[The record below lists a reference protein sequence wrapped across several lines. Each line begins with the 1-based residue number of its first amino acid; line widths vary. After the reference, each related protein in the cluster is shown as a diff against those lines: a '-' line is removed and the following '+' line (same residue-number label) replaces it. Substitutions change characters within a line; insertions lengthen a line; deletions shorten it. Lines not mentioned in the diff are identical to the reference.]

1 MSATSA
7 VRLDST
13 VVVDTRTSPG
23 ARLRPVAVSAVTMTG
38 GLLAERRETNRTVSL
53 RTQFEQIEKT
63 HRIDNFRRAAGKIE
77 TEYVGV
83 YFNDSDVYKWLEA
96 AAWSLASTPDPE
108 LDALLDR
115 VITEIGDS
123 QRPDGYLNSYFAVDR
138 ADERWTN
145 PDLHETYCAG
155 HMFQAAVAHFR
166 ATGKTSLLDIARR
179 YADHISATFGPE
191 AEGKRFWI
199 DGHEEVELALIELAR
214 ATGETK
220 YIDQA
225 QYFIDARGYQRLQ
238 KPYNNRFP
246 YSYHQDHEPFR
257 ETSEVVGHAVRQLY
271 YTIGAT
277 DLTLERPETA
287 LDEALGRLWES
298 ATERKMY
305 VTGGFGAR
313 WEGEAFGD
321 DYELPN
327 ESAYAE
333 TCAAI
338 AGGMWGWRMFL
349 RNAEPRYLDVLERS
363 LFNNI
368 LAGLSD
374 SGDHYF
380 YQNPLEDNGDHRRS
394 EWFGTACCPP
404 NVARTLASLPGYLYA
419 TDDAGGVYVTLYAE
433 NDAVIER
440 PGAEPVQISQ
450 RTSYPWDGTVTLTI
464 DTPGSWTLHLRIP
477 GWVSQSP
484 SITVNGETVDVTASA
499 GTFAAIA
506 RDWQAGDTVEL
517 TLPMPVR
524 RIVANPNVTD
534 DGGRVALERGP
545 LVYCVEAAGN
555 DGRDVRRAI
564 LDPDSKIGEQLEPA
578 LLGGVVTL
586 TVPARF
592 VGTDRDW
599 SGGLYQAADG
609 LAGQADE
616 QVSLTAIPYY
626 AWANREAGPM
636 AVWLRTSSR

>member
-1 MSATSA
+1 MTATSA
-7 VRLDST
+7 VGLAPT
-13 VVVDTRTSPG
+13 VVVDTRHSPG
-23 ARLRPVAVSAVTMTG
+23 AQLRPVAVSSVTLTG

-77 TEYVGV
+77 TDYVGV

-115 VITEIGDS
+115 VIAEIGDS

-155 HMFQAAVAHFR
+155 HLFQAAVAHSR

-179 YADHISATFGPE
+179 YADHIDTTFGPE
-191 AEGKRFWI
+191 SEGKRFWI

-214 ATGETK
+214 ATRETRYVDLAK
-220 YIDQA
+220 
-225 QYFIDARGYQRLQ
+225 YFIDTRGHQRLP
-238 KPYNNRFP
+238 KPYGGRP
-246 YSYHQDHEPFR
+246 KSYHQDHEPIR

-277 DLTLERPETA
+277 DLTLERPEPA

-338 AGGMWGWRMFL
+338 AGAMWSWRLFL
-349 RNAEPRYLDVLERS
+349 RTGEPRYLDVLERA
-363 LFNNI
+363 LYNNV
-368 LAGLSD
+368 LAGLSE

-404 NVARTLASLPGYLYA
+404 NVARILASLPGYLYA
-419 TDDAGGVYVTLYAE
+419 TDDAGGVYVTLHADS
-433 NDAVIER
+433 DAVIDR
-440 PGAEPVQISQ
+440 PNAEPVRISQ
-450 RTSYPWDGTVTLTI
+450 RTRYPSDGTITLRI
-464 DTPGSWTLHLRIP
+464 DTPGTFGLHLRIP
-477 GWVSQSP
+477 GWVSEAP
-484 SITVNGETVDVTASA
+484 SITINGRDAAVTSVSA
-499 GTFAAIA
+499 AFATIE
-506 RDWQAGDTVEL
+506 RDWRAGDMVEL
-517 TLPMPVR
+517 LLPMPVR
-524 RIVANPNVTD
+524 RIAANPNVTD

-545 LVYCVEAAGN
+545 LVYCVEAVDN
-555 DGRDVRRAI
+555 DGRDVRSAI
-564 LDPDSKIGEQLEPA
+564 LDPDGEIGDQWEPD

-592 VGTDRDW
+592 DGQERSW
-599 SGGLYQAADG
+599 SGSLYQATED
-609 LAGQADE
+609 LATQPDE
-616 QVSLTAIPYY
+616 PVNLTAIPYY

-636 AVWLRTSSR
+636 AVWLRVSS

>member
-1 MSATSA
+1 MTATSA
-7 VRLDST
+7 VGLAST
-13 VVVDTRTSPG
+13 VVVDTRNSPG
-23 ARLRPVAVSAVTMTG
+23 ALLRPVAVSAVAITG

-53 RTQFEQIEKT
+53 RTQFEQIERT
-63 HRIDNFRRAAGKIE
+63 HRIDNFRRAAGKID
-77 TEYVGV
+77 TDYVGV

-155 HMFQAAVAHFR
+155 HMFQAAVAHYR

-179 YADHISATFGPE
+179 FADHIADRFGPE
-191 AEGKRFWI
+191 DEGKRFWI

-214 ATGETK
+214 ATGETR

-225 QYFIDARGYQRLQ
+225 KYFIDARGHQRLP
-238 KPYNNRFP
+238 KPYGSRP
-246 YSYHQDHEPFR
+246 KSYHQDHEPIR
-257 ETSEVVGHAVRQLY
+257 DTSEVVGHAVRQLY

-277 DLTLERPETA
+277 DLTLERPEAA
-287 LDEALGRLWES
+287 LDGALGRLWES

-338 AGGMWGWRMFL
+338 AGAMWGWRLFL
-349 RNAEPRYLDVLERS
+349 RTGESRYLDVLERS
-363 LFNNI
+363 LFNNV
-368 LAGLSD
+368 LAGLSEH
-374 SGDHYF
+374 GDHYF
-380 YQNPLEDNGDHRRS
+380 YQNPLEDDGDHRRS

-433 NDAVIER
+433 NDAGIER
-440 PGAEPVQISQ
+440 PGADPIRISQ
-450 RTSYPWDGTVTLTI
+450 RTSYPWDGAVTLRL
-464 DTPGSWTLHLRIP
+464 DTPGSFALHLRIP
-477 GWVSQSP
+477 RWVSQAP
-484 SITVNGETVDVTASA
+484 SIRVNGQDVAVTATPA
-499 GTFAAIA
+499 AFATIE
-506 RDWQAGDTVEL
+506 REWRAGDTVEL

-524 RIVANPNVTD
+524 RIAANPNVTE

-545 LVYCVEAAGN
+545 LVYCVESVDNG
-555 DGRDVRRAI
+555 GRDVRMAI
-564 LDPDSKIGEQLEPA
+564 LDPDGEIGDRWRPD
-578 LLGGVVTL
+578 LLGGVMTL
-586 TVPARF
+586 SVPARF
-592 VGTDRDW
+592 AGQEWTW
-599 SGGLYQAADG
+599 SGSLYQATDD
-609 LAGQADE
+609 LAAQPDE
-616 QVSLTAIPYY
+616 QVSLTAVPYY

-636 AVWLRTSSR
+636 TVWLRTASR

>member
-1 MSATSA
+1 MTATSA
-7 VRLDST
+7 VGLAPT
-13 VVVDTRTSPG
+13 VVVDTRRSPG
-23 ARLRPVAVSAVTMTG
+23 AQLRPVAVSSVTLTG

-77 TEYVGV
+77 TDYVGV

-115 VITEIGDS
+115 VIQEIGDS

-155 HMFQAAVAHFR
+155 HLFQAAVAHFR

-179 YADHISATFGPE
+179 YADHIDATFGPE
-191 AEGKRFWI
+191 SEGKRFWI

-214 ATGETK
+214 VTGETR
-220 YIDQA
+220 YIDLA
-225 QYFIDARGYQRLQ
+225 KYFIDARGHQRLP
-238 KPYNNRFP
+238 KPYGGRP
-246 YSYHQDHEPFR
+246 KSYHQDHEPIR

-277 DLTLERPETA
+277 DLTLERPEPT
-287 LDEALGRLWES
+287 LDDAIGRLWES

-333 TCAAI
+333 TCASI
-338 AGGMWGWRMFL
+338 AGAMWGWRLFL
-349 RNAEPRYLDVLERS
+349 QTGESRYLDVLERA
-363 LFNNI
+363 LYNNI
-368 LAGLSD
+368 LAGLSK

-404 NVARTLASLPGYLYA
+404 NIARTVASLPGYLYA
-419 TDDAGGVYVTLYAE
+419 TDDAGGVYVTLYADS
-433 NDAVIER
+433 DAVIDR
-440 PGAEPVQISQ
+440 PDADPIRISQ
-450 RTSYPWDGTVTLTI
+450 QTSYPSDGTVTLRV
-464 DTPGSWTLHLRIP
+464 DTSATFALHLRIP
-477 GWVSQSP
+477 GWVSEAP
-484 SITVNGETVDVTASA
+484 SITINGQNAAVTSVSA
-499 GTFAAIA
+499 AFTGIE

-517 TLPMPVR
+517 LLPMPVR

-545 LVYCVEAAGN
+545 LVYCVEAVDNG
-555 DGRDVRRAI
+555 GRDVRSAI
-564 LDPDSKIGEQLEPA
+564 LDQDGEIGDQWQPN
-578 LLGGVVTL
+578 LLGGVVAL

-592 VGTDRDW
+592 AGQERAW
-599 SGGLYQAADG
+599 SGGLYQATDA
-609 LAGQADE
+609 LAAGSDE
-616 QVSLTAIPYY
+616 SVNLTAIPYY
-626 AWANREAGPM
+626 AWANRAAGPM

>member
-7 VRLDST
+7 VGLAST
-13 VVVDTRTSPG
+13 VVVDTRHSSG
-23 ARLRPVAVSAVTMTG
+23 ARLRPVAVSAVAMTG

-53 RTQFEQIEKT
+53 RTQFEQIERT
-63 HRIDNFRRAAGKIE
+63 HRIDNFRRAAGKIDSD
-77 TEYVGV
+77 YVGV

-115 VITEIGDS
+115 LISEIGDS
-123 QRPDGYLNSYFAVDR
+123 QRPDGYLNSYFARDR

-179 YADHISATFGPE
+179 YADHIGNTFGPE
-191 AEGKRFWI
+191 EEGKRFWI

-214 ATGETK
+214 ATGETR
-220 YIDQA
+220 YVDQA
-225 QYFIDARGYQRLQ
+225 KYFIDARGHQRLP
-238 KPYNNRFP
+238 KPYGGRP
-246 YSYHQDHEPFR
+246 KSYHQDHEPIR

-277 DLTLERPETA
+277 DLTLERPEAA
-287 LDEALGRLWES
+287 LDDALGRLWES

-327 ESAYAE
+327 GSAYAE

-338 AGGMWGWRMFL
+338 AGAMWGWRLFL
-349 RNAEPRYLDVLERS
+349 RTGEPRYLDVLERS
-363 LFNNI
+363 LFNNV
-368 LAGLSD
+368 LAGLSE

-419 TDDAGGVYVTLYAE
+419 TDDAGGIYVTLYAE
-433 NDAVIER
+433 NDAEIER
-440 PGAEPVQISQ
+440 PGAEPVRISQ
-450 RTSYPWDGTVTLTI
+450 QTNYPWDGTVTLRI
-464 DTPGSWTLHLRIP
+464 DTPGSFALHLRIP
-477 GWVSQSP
+477 GWVGQAP
-484 SITVNGETVDVTASA
+484 SITVNGQNADVTTTSAS
-499 GTFAAIA
+499 FATIE
-506 RDWQAGDTVEL
+506 RDWRAGDTVEL
-517 TLPMPVR
+517 SLTMPVR
-524 RIVANPNVTD
+524 RIAANPSVTE

-545 LVYCVEAAGN
+545 LVYCVEAVDNG
-555 DGRDVRRAI
+555 GRDVRTAI
-564 LDPDSKIGEQLEPA
+564 LDPNGETTDQMRPD

-586 TVPARF
+586 SVPARF
-592 VGTDRDW
+592 AGRERSW
-599 SGGLYQAADG
+599 NGSLYQATDE
-609 LAGQADE
+609 LTGQPDE
-616 QVSLTAIPYY
+616 PVSLTAVPYY
-626 AWANREAGPM
+626 AWANRAAGPM
-636 AVWLRTSSR
+636 AVWLRSSSR